1 MDENGERFYAALASR
16 DARFD
21 GTFFTGV
28 TTTGI
33 YCRPVCPAPT
43 PRRKNVEFFACAA
56 AAERAGFRPCRRCR
70 PETAPGT
77 PAWTGTSVTVS
88 RALRLISE
96 GALNDASVDDLA
108 DRLGVGGRHLR
119 RLFDRHLGASP
130 VAIAQSRRIH
140 FARKLLDETD
150 LPMREVAYAAGFQSI
165 KRFNTV
171 IRSTFGRTPTELRKK
186 TRSAPVP
193 PKDGC
198 VILKLPYRAPYDWD
212 AMLDY
217 LGERATPGVEQ
228 VVDGMYRRSAFLDDR
243 PTFIEVR
250 NEPKESRIHLWISR
264 AVRRD
269 LMDAVERVRRVFDL
283 GADPMQIAQHLRRD
297 PRLRRSVQRRPGIR
311 VPGAWDP
318 FELSV
323 RAILGQQVSVKGAT
337 TLAGRLAEAFGRPI
351 DSGGPDGPT
360 HLFPEAAALADA
372 DIRAVGLPRSRA
384 AAIRELARR
393 VRDGELPLSWGE
405 CAVET
410 HEGLVSIPGV
420 GEWTAQYVAMRGLG
434 QPDMFLPGDL
444 GVRKALA
451 DNGKLPTP
459 RQAAAVAETWRPW
472 RAYGVLHLWMGGES
486 GRARGAG
493 RSRATARNGRG
504 KSR

>member
-1 MDENGERFYAALASR
+1 MDAETKRFYTAIESR

-21 GTFFTGV
+21 GSFFTGV

-43 PRRKNVEFFACAA
+43 PKRKNVQFFPCAA

-77 PAWTGTSVTVS
+77 PAWIGPSVTVS

-96 GALNDASVDDLA
+96 GALDDGSIDDLA

-119 RLFDRHLGASP
+119 RLFDRYLGASP
-130 VAIAQSRRIH
+130 VSIAQSRRIH

-150 LPMREVAYAAGFQSI
+150 LPMKDVAHAAGFSSI

-171 IRSTFGRTPTELRKK
+171 MRDTFGRPPTELRKK
-186 TRSAPVP
+186 TRQTKVL

-212 AMLDY
+212 TMLAY

-228 VVDGMYRRSAFLDDR
+228 VVDGMYRRSALLDDR

-250 NEPKESRIHLWISR
+250 HEPKEARIHLWISR

-283 GADPMQIAQHLRRD
+283 GADPMSIAQHLRRD
-297 PRLRRSVQRRPGIR
+297 PRLRRSVKKHPGIR

-318 FELSV
+318 FELAV
-323 RAILGQQVSVKGAT
+323 RAILGQQVSVRGAT
-337 TLAGRLAEAFGRPI
+337 TLAGRLAERFGPPI
-351 DSGGPDGPT
+351 ETADPAAPT
-360 HLFPEAAALADA
+360 RLFPGPEALVEA
-372 DIRAVGLPRSRA
+372 DIATIGMPQKRA

-393 VRDGELPLSWGE
+393 VHEGELPLTWGS

-410 HEGLVSIPGV
+410 HEGLVSIPGI

-472 RAYGVLHLWMGGES
+472 RAYGVLHLWMGGDS
-486 GRARGAG
+486 
-493 RSRATARNGRG
+493 
-504 KSR
+504 